1 MEKNVLK
8 ISSIALALF
17 VITPVENGVEYA
29 DENGGI
35 EIKFYGQSIVKATK
49 WIPEGKKIKKALW

>member
-1 MEKNVLK
+1 MIK
-8 ISSIALALF
+8 
-17 VITPVENGVEYA
+17 PVENGVEYA

-35 EIKFYGQSIVKATK
+35 KIKFYGQSIVKATK